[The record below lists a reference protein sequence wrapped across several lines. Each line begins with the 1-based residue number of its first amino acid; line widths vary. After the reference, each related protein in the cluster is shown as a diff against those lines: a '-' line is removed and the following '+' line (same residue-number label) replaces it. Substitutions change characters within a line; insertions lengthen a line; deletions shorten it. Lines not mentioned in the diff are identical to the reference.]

1 MDEATLRRD
10 IVEQARA
17 MNALGINQGTS
28 GNISVRCGDTM
39 LITPSATPYDE
50 MQPDQI
56 AAMPL
61 AADGSWTGPLKPSTE
76 WRFHRDILRA
86 RPDAGAVVHTHATYC
101 TTLAILRRGIP
112 AVHYMIAAFGGSTI
126 RCAPYALYG
135 TAELAELALRA
146 LEDRNG
152 CLLANHGMIVMGANL
167 AKAMWLA
174 VELETLAKQ
183 YCLALQVG
191 APVILSDAEIAE
203 TMRGFSSYGLQQ
215 SGRLGREA

>member
-10 IVEQARA
+10 IVAQAQA

-28 GNISVRCGDTM
+28 GNISARCGDTM
-39 LITPSATPYDE
+39 LITPSATPYDA

-61 AADGSWTGPLKPSTE
+61 DGDGDWTGPLKPSTE

-86 RPDAGAVVHTHATYC
+86 RPDASAVVHTHATYC
-101 TTLAILRRGIP
+101 TTLAILRREIP
-112 AVHYMIAAFGGSTI
+112 AVHYMIAAFGGATI

-135 TAELAELALRA
+135 TAELAAHALRA
-146 LEDRNG
+146 LEDRNA
-152 CLLANHGMIVMGANL
+152 CLLANHGMIVTGPSL

-183 YCLALQVG
+183 YCLALQLG
-191 APVILSDAEIAE
+191 APVILSDAEIAA
-203 TMRGFSSYGLQQ
+203 TMRGFASYGLQ
-215 SGRLGREA
+215 SDG